1 MISSKYRAAWLGAVV
16 VLGLTAS
23 TVSIRS
29 AHAQEASPAGAE
41 AGQTPAQK
49 PRQQQPS
56 PVVRAFAAA
65 KPTPEQDEKFKA
77 MTKQMTADLRAMRGK
92 NSTVEASER
101 PAKVRAMQTKYQEDS
116 RALLTTD
123 EQKKAFDDEMAKAP
137 RPGGRAGQNNGI
149 MTQLDS
155 LELTADQKTK
165 VEPLIADTQKQI
177 MALEPAERRTKTP
190 EMLADLKAKMRPLLT
205 ADQQTKL
212 DALTLRMQRGRGGAG
227 GGNRNRQG
235 GGQNTPPPATP

>member
-1 MISSKYRAAWLGAVV
+1 MISSKYRAAWLGAAV

-23 TVSIRS
+23 TLSIRS
-29 AHAQEASPAGAE
+29 AHAQEAPPAGAE
-41 AGQTPAQK
+41 TGQTPVQK

-116 RALLTTD
+116 RAL
-123 EQKKAFDDEMAKAP
+123 FNH
-137 RPGGRAGQNNGI
+137 GRAEK
-149 MTQLDS
+149 S
-155 LELTADQKTK
+155 L
-165 VEPLIADTQKQI
+165 
-177 MALEPAERRTKTP
+177 
-190 EMLADLKAKMRPLLT
+190 
-205 ADQQTKL
+205 
-212 DALTLRMQRGRGGAG
+212 
-227 GGNRNRQG
+227 
-235 GGQNTPPPATP
+235 